1 MQKKKKKKKKKKEK
15 ITKNFFRLFN
25 LAHLFLTKKHL

>member
-1 MQKKKKKKKKKKEK
+1 MQKKKKKKKKNKEK
-15 ITKNFFRLFN
+15 INKNFFRLFN